1 MNHSRATIAQTANL
15 AARDSRR
22 VFPRLAA
29 DSDRQTLIAWLST
42 NDPNGCY
49 DDEESLAEFDRVMS
63 LAEAWE
69 CLDTNLTDYGYFE
82 NPWTVGDVAV
92 YVAGPPH
99 RRSDI
104 GSTVTVEHIGSDPSG
119 VPCATIRFSD
129 GYRTAVRAC
138 AAHTN
143 IRPVQD

>member
-1 MNHSRATIAQTANL
+1 MSHTPEMKMKRSRAVIAQTAN
-15 AARDSRR
+15 
-22 VFPRLAA
+22 
-29 DSDRQTLIAWLST
+29 I
-42 NDPNGCY
+42 
-49 DDEESLAEFDRVMS
+49 
-63 LAEAWE
+63 
-69 CLDTNLTDYGYFE
+69 E

-138 AAHTN
+138 AEHTN
-143 IRPVQD
+143 IRPVEMTR